1 MRIEILGIENA
12 DDDSLDELFKIK
24 LEDAKYEYLRLVYP
38 FHPEIDEVPD
48 TDRFKNWQT
57 KCAIELYNL
66 MGEED
71 WTSYS
76 ENGLQI
82 VKSKAG
88 LSKDLL
94 NELPPCCAG
103 VPK

>member
-1 MRIEILGIENA
+1 MRLEILE
-12 DDDSLDELFKIK
+12 DSSDSSLDEIFELK

-38 FHPEIDEVPD
+38 YHPEIDETPE
-48 TDRFKNWQT
+48 TDRFRNWQT
-57 KCAIELYNL
+57 RAAIELYNI

-71 WTSYS
+71 VASYS

-94 NELPPCCAG
+94 SELPPPRAG